1 MAEYFIDSL
10 TGEENASGLSQSEP
24 RPSIAG
30 ISLLPGDTVNF
41 RRGSDYRGI
50 CLDASGSESAPITYR
65 AYGDGEAPR
74 FYGSKNCSAEYLWED
89 TGDNIWKLKLRL
101 PTEAGNIVF
110 DFGAE
115 CGEMCVER
123 SSLDENGKW
132 TYSDRGCGDSPC
144 PDAEFLLYCEK
155 NPGKYY
161 NDIEICLYGKRRLAR
176 GSHVRFEGL
185 HFLCGGVHGYAE
197 TSPCDVMISEC
208 IFEHIGGCVWDK
220 DRNIRFGNAV
230 ELWNGGKNVK
240 IDNCDFFN
248 IYDSCFTTQGNGADC
263 GEFEDISVT
272 SNTFS
277 DYGMA
282 AYEIRDRIGKN
293 VRFEFNVCDGAGAGF
308 SMLTDMTPRNSE
320 IYPLPV
326 GYHIFVWREY
336 LGASGG
342 SVRIKS
348 NIFRGVT
355 AGGATM
361 NKDVAPAVLAAI
373 DTDF

>member
-10 TGEENASGLSQSEP
+10 VGDENASGLSPDEP
-24 RPSIAG
+24 RVSLTG

-41 RRGSDYRGI
+41 RRGSEYRGI
-50 CLDASGSESAPITYR
+50 CLDASGSDAAPITYR

-74 FYGSKNCSAEYLWED
+74 FFGSKNCSAEYLWECV
-89 TGDNIWKLKLRL
+89 GENIWKLKLPL

-110 DFGAE
+110 DFGEE
-115 CGEMCVER
+115 CGEMCYEKT
-123 SSLDENGKW
+123 SLDENGKW
-132 TYSDRGCGDSPC
+132 LYSDRGCGSSPRS
-144 PDAEFLLYCEK
+144 DAELLLCCEE
-155 NPGKYY
+155 NPGRHYR
-161 NDIEICLYGKRRLAR
+161 DIEICLYGNRRLAC

-185 HFLCGGVHGYAE
+185 HFLCAGVHGYAE
-197 TSPCDVMISEC
+197 TLPCDVVISEC
-208 IFEHIGGCVWDK
+208 IFEHIGGCTWDK
-220 DRNIRFGNAV
+220 DRNIRFGNAA

-240 IDNCDFFN
+240 IDNCDFYD
-248 IYDSCFTTQGNGADC
+248 IYDSCFTTQGDGQGC
-263 GEFEDISVT
+263 GEFEDITVT

-282 AYEIRDRIGKN
+282 AYELRDRIGKN
-293 VRFEFNVCDGAGAGF
+293 VRFEFNVCEGAGAGF

-326 GYHIFVWREY
+326 GYHIFVWRAY

-342 SVRIKS
+342 SVRVKS

-355 AGGATM
+355 SGGATM
-361 NKDVAPAVLAAI
+361 NKNIPPDVLSAI